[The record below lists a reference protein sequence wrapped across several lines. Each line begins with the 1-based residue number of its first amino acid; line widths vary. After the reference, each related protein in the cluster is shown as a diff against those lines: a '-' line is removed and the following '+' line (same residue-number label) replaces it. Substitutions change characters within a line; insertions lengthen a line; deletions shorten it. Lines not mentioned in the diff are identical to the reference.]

1 MEANPYYWRGKPKL
15 QKIDYKIVTDDNTLY
30 TQLQTGEL
38 DLWDLINGVLAQRV
52 KTLPGKTYQ
61 TRLSNYMGA
70 IFFNVRHAAVAD
82 PRVRLALEYA
92 TDRNLVIDK
101 VMLRNEIATQSV
113 VPLTSVDTIKLPFTP
128 YDLKRAA
135 QLLDRAG
142 WKAGAGGMRSKNG
155 TPLAV
160 DLAIPSGYE
169 PSAIMSNILHDDW
182 GKIGVNVLI
191 HTYAT
196 AQYFA
201 IYSAGGIIQTGK
213 FDAALYSAPLG
224 PLYANINGTFDCASI
239 PPHGGNADFYCNPKV
254 DALNNRYSREFDAA
268 NRHAQAGAIQ
278 RLINDDTPVIVTGER
293 IFLSSYDS
301 HLHGYH
307 PNSYSYWGDPLQL
320 DM

>member
-1 MEANPYYWRGKPKL
+1 
-15 QKIDYKIVTDDNTLY
+15 
-30 TQLQTGEL
+30 
-38 DLWDLINGVLAQRV
+38 
-52 KTLPGKTYQ
+52 
-61 TRLSNYMGA
+61 
-70 IFFNVRHAAVAD
+70 
-82 PRVRLALEYA
+82 
-92 TDRNLVIDK
+92 
-101 VMLRNEIATQSV
+101 
-113 VPLTSVDTIKLPFTP
+113 
-128 YDLKRAA
+128 
-135 QLLDRAG
+135 
-142 WKAGAGGMRSKNG
+142 MRSKNG
-155 TPLAV
+155 TPLTV
-160 DLAIPSGYE
+160 DLAIPTGYE

-182 GKIGVNVLI
+182 GKVGVNVLI

-254 DALNNRYSREFDAA
+254 DALNDRYVREFDAA
-268 NRHAQAGAIQ
+268 ARHGDAGAIQ
-278 RLINDDTPVIVTGER
+278 RLIDDDTPAIVTGER

-301 HLHGYH
+301 QLHGYH